1 MAENGHGPD
10 FIEAISRGLEVLR
23 SFSPAQPQMSLS
35 EVAQATNLARPT
47 ARRILLTLEELGYVR
62 ISHGS
67 HSLTPRVLELGMA
80 YVGSLGLWDMAR
92 PHLEDLAEQT
102 NEPCSMAQLD
112 GADIVYVA
120 QVVVPKLIAL
130 RVDIGTRFPA
140 LLTSQGKVLLA
151 ALEPDEAL
159 EALTVPSR
167 SGLPFNSQ
175 GREEILAAL
184 SEVRSQGWAVAD
196 QLLVGG
202 IRSVSVPVSDGS
214 GKVKACINV
223 TVNAA
228 ETSMDTLLDVY
239 LPLLQVAAE
248 KTHQDWARWQARPS
262 SNSKVAKSA
271 ARA

>member
-1 MAENGHGPD
+1 MTESGHGPD

-23 SFSPAQPQMSLS
+23 SFSPARPRMSLS
-35 EVAQATNLARPT
+35 EVAQAAGLARPP

-62 ISHGS
+62 IHNGS
-67 HSLTPRVLELGMA
+67 HALTPRVLELGMA
-80 YVGSLGLWDMAR
+80 YVGSLGLWEMAR
-92 PHLEDLAEQT
+92 PHLEDLARTT

-151 ALEPDEAL
+151 ALEPEDAL
-159 EALTVPSR
+159 EHLTLPSR
-167 SGLPFNSQ
+167 SGLLAASQ
-175 GREEILAAL
+175 PREEILAEL
-184 SEVRSQGWAVAD
+184 REVRDKGWAVAD
-196 QLLVGG
+196 QVLVPG

-214 GKVKACINV
+214 GKVQACINV

-228 ETSMDTLLDVY
+228 ETSLDTLLDVY
-239 LPLLQVAAE
+239 LPLLQNAAE
-248 KTHQDWARWQARPS
+248 KTHQDWARWQSRPS
-262 SNSKVAKSA
+262 ATWSRPATA
-271 ARA
+271 ARI